1 LISASRLLLRSKT
14 DSATTRV
21 LVSSINVPS
30 FGVLDSKY
38 VGDERPIFKVFG
50 AFAQSQLSRHH
61 NRAEPCPL
69 SG

>member
-30 FGVLDSKY
+30 FGMVD
-38 VGDERPIFKVFG
+38 
-50 AFAQSQLSRHH
+50 
-61 NRAEPCPL
+61 AEL
-69 SG
+69 NGN